1 MANGSGGS
9 WEDYAASQGMGG
21 VTGTVFPV
29 QKRVVYG
36 YGNNLSDEEKQ
47 TIFTQIARTGAPSD
61 PKAGSTYSGQYL
73 VDQNRLIARKPYSEQ
88 DIVDEL
94 YGMDDA
100 KRSSIL
106 TLLYSRG
113 FYDSGK
119 PSSTGIRRSDQTAF
133 GNFLDFANFKGYTYE
148 PLLAEVTALPVTNG
162 GGGGAGYR
170 APAAEDVTSYL
181 RQASLEKLGRTMTKE
196 DVDKAVAAIQS
207 DAVKRGPDAPQL
219 SVAAEQQVLETD
231 PNRAKS
237 VKYRR
242 AIDVAMNLLGA

>member
-1 MANGSGGS
+1 MSNGSGGS
-9 WEDYAASQGMGG
+9 WEEFAASQGMGG
-21 VTGTVFPV
+21 VTGAVYPV

-36 YGNNLSDEEKQ
+36 YGTNLSDEEKQ

-73 VDQNRLIARKPYSEQ
+73 VDENRFVARKPYSQQ

-94 YGMDDA
+94 YGMSDA

-133 GNFLDFANFKGYTYE
+133 KNFLDFANFKGYTYE
-148 PLLAEVTALPVTNG
+148 PLLAEVVALPATNG
-162 GGGGAGYR
+162 GGGSAGYR
-170 APAAEDVTSYL
+170 APAAEDVTEYL

-196 DVDKAVAAIQS
+196 DVDKAVAAIQA
-207 DAVKRGPDAPQL
+207 DAVSRGPSAPAL
-219 SVAAEQQVLETD
+219 SVAAEQQVVEAD

>member
-9 WEDYAASQGMGG
+9 WEDFAASQGMGG

-61 PKAGSTYSGQYL
+61 PKAGSTYAGQYL
-73 VDQNRLIARKPYSEQ
+73 VDENRFIARKPYSQQ

-94 YGMDDA
+94 YGMSDA

-119 PSSTGIRRSDQTAF
+119 PSSTGIRRNDQTAF

-170 APAAEDVTSYL
+170 APAAEDVTAYL

-196 DVDKAVAAIQS
+196 DVDKAVAAIQA

-219 SVAAEQQVLETD
+219 SVAAQQQVLETD

>member
-1 MANGSGGS
+1 MAASDFD
-9 WEDYAASQGMGG
+9 EYAASQGMGG
-21 VTGTVFPV
+21 VTGAVYPV

-36 YGNNLSDEEKQ
+36 YGANLSDQDKQ
-47 TIFTQIARTGAPSD
+47 NIFTQIARTGAPSD

-73 VDQNRLIARKPYSEQ
+73 VDENRFVARKPYSQQ
-88 DIVDEL
+88 DVVDEL
-94 YGMDDA
+94 YGMSDT

-119 PSSTGIRRSDQTAF
+119 PSTTGIRRSDQTAF
-133 GNFLDFANFKGYTYE
+133 KNFLDFANFKGYTYE
-148 PLLAEVTALPVTNG
+148 PLLAEVIALPATNG
-162 GGGGAGYR
+162 GGGSAGYR
-170 APAAEDVTSYL
+170 APAAEDVTAYL

-196 DVDKAVAAIQS
+196 DVDKAVAAIQA

-219 SVAAEQQVLETD
+219 SVAAAQQVEQAD